1 MYVISESLLK
11 SYKKCDALI
20 TSQKYFYLIHM
31 AARQQPPQISMYP
44 KCKKFLIKASLK

>member
-20 TSQKYFYLIHM
+20 ASQKYFYLIHM
-31 AARQQPPQISMYP
+31 AARQQVETN
-44 KCKKFLIKASLK
+44 ASLRMGE